1 MTHTHTHK
9 QASKINRRVGAMVL
23 PNARYLLKALF
34 VLTTY
39 VKENSAPGAE
49 KAAVK
54 MILRINSH

>member
-1 MTHTHTHK
+1 
-9 QASKINRRVGAMVL
+9 MVL